1 MARGLILAAPSS
13 GSGKTSLTF
22 GLLAALRARG
32 TAAQGFKTGPD
43 YIDPQYHRIAADR
56 PCPNLD
62 PWAMR
67 PETILE
73 TLQQG
78 SDGADLCLIEGVMGL
93 FDGVPGPAAAANT
106 AVAAGIGNNASTAA
120 LANSL
125 DLPVVL
131 IVDAKGQSQ
140 SVAALVRGFAD
151 FDPSL
156 RLAGVI
162 LNRVGSDRHRALL
175 SDALTTHLP
184 NVPVLGAVPRLP
196 WLEWPGRHLGLTLPD
211 ELPDMPAQADRLAQL
226 LPGCVDL
233 DALQAAA
240 AALPE
245 SPLPTGS
252 PPTGPLKTSAS
263 HTGPAHT
270 DPAYAGPG
278 LRFPAGARVAIA
290 RDDAFSFVYP
300 HWLRSGAARVE
311 TFSPLANEAVPES
324 SDFIFLPG
332 GYPELQA
339 ERLAAADVFLAS
351 LREHHARA
359 TPIYGEC
366 GGYMVLG
373 QAMTVNGTHH
383 TMAGLLPV
391 VTHYSEGAAR
401 RLGYRSMTA
410 PEDFWAGP
418 RLRGHE
424 FHASTAEELEPANLF
439 NAWDSSDKNLGRQ
452 GHRNGNTLGSYLHII
467 DRA

>member
-93 FDGVPGPAAAANT
+93 FDGVPEPAAAANT
-106 AVAAGIGNNASTAA
+106 AGAAGIGDNASTAA
-120 LANSL
+120 LAKSL

-151 FDPSL
+151 FDPGL

-175 SDALTTHLP
+175 SEALATHVP
-184 NVPVLGAVPRLP
+184 QVPVLGAVPRL
-196 WLEWPGRHLGLTLPD
+196 
-211 ELPDMPAQADRLAQL
+211 
-226 LPGCVDL
+226 
-233 DALQAAA
+233 
-240 AALPE
+240 
-245 SPLPTGS
+245 
-252 PPTGPLKTSAS
+252 
-263 HTGPAHT
+263 
-270 DPAYAGPG
+270 
-278 LRFPAGARVAIA
+278 
-290 RDDAFSFVYP
+290 
-300 HWLRSGAARVE
+300 
-311 TFSPLANEAVPES
+311 
-324 SDFIFLPG
+324 
-332 GYPELQA
+332 
-339 ERLAAADVFLAS
+339 
-351 LREHHARA
+351 
-359 TPIYGEC
+359 
-366 GGYMVLG
+366 
-373 QAMTVNGTHH
+373 
-383 TMAGLLPV
+383 
-391 VTHYSEGAAR
+391 
-401 RLGYRSMTA
+401 
-410 PEDFWAGP
+410 
-418 RLRGHE
+418 
-424 FHASTAEELEPANLF
+424 
-439 NAWDSSDKNLGRQ
+439 
-452 GHRNGNTLGSYLHII
+452 
-467 DRA
+467 

>member
-22 GLLAALRARG
+22 GLLAALRAEG
-32 TAAQGFKTGPD
+32 TLAQGFKTGPD
-43 YIDPQYHRIAADR
+43 YIDPQFHRIAAGR

-67 PETILE
+67 PQTVFD
-73 TLQQG
+73 TLQHG
-78 SDGADLCLIEGVMGL
+78 SVGADLCLIEGVMGL
-93 FDGVPGPAAAANT
+93 FDGVPGPVGT
-106 AVAAGIGNNASTAA
+106 RDTTDTTGTTGTVGMGGNASTAS
-120 LANSL
+120 LAKSL

-151 FDPSL
+151 FDPGL
-156 RLAGVI
+156 HLAGVI

-175 SDALTTHLP
+175 SEALATHVP
-184 NVPVLGAVPRLP
+184 QVPVLGAVPRLP

-226 LPGCVDL
+226 LPDCIDL
-233 DALQAAA
+233 DALQRAAG
-240 AALPE
+240 
-245 SPLPTGS
+245 PLPDRPRATDRL
-252 PPTGPLKTSAS
+252 PTSAL
-263 HTGPAHT
+263 AT
-270 DPAYAGPG
+270 DPG
-278 LRFPAGARVAIA
+278 LLFPAGAQVAIA
-290 RDDAFSFVYP
+290 RDEAFSFVYP
-300 HWLRSGAARVE
+300 HWLGSGEARVE
-311 TFSPLANEAVPES
+311 TFSPLANEAVPDGC
-324 SDFIFLPG
+324 DFIFLPG
-332 GYPELQA
+332 GYPELHA
-339 ERLAAADVFLAS
+339 GRLATANVFLAS

-373 QAMTVNGTHH
+373 QAMTVNGTRHA
-383 TMAGLLPV
+383 MAGLLPV
-391 VTHYSEGAAR
+391 VTHYSDGAAR
-401 RLGYRSMTA
+401 RLGYRSITA

-418 RLRGHE
+418 RLKGHE

-439 NAWDSSDKNLGRQ
+439 SAWDSSDKNLGRQ

>member
-1 MARGLILAAPSS
+1 MARGLILAAPAS

-22 GLLAALRARG
+22 GLLAALRAQG

-43 YIDPQYHRIAADR
+43 YIDPQFHRIAAGR
-56 PCPNLD
+56 RCPNLD

-67 PETILE
+67 PETVFD
-73 TLQQG
+73 TLQHS

-93 FDGVPGPAAAANT
+93 FDGVPGPVGTGDRAGVTGT
-106 AVAAGIGNNASTAA
+106 AGTAGLGGNASTAS
-120 LANSL
+120 LAKSL

-151 FDPSL
+151 FDPGL

-175 SDALTTHLP
+175 SEALTTHVP
-184 NVPVLGAVPRLP
+184 QVPVLGAVPRLP

-233 DALQAAA
+233 EALQRAAAPLPDRAQLTDAL
-240 AALPE
+240 PTG
-245 SPLPTGS
+245 PLPTG
-252 PPTGPLKTSAS
+252 PL
-263 HTGPAHT
+263 PN
-270 DPAYAGPG
+270 DPG
-278 LRFPAGARVAIA
+278 LGFPAGARVAIA
-290 RDDAFSFVYP
+290 RDDAFAFLYP
-300 HWLRSGAARVE
+300 HWLGAGEARVE
-311 TFSPLANEAVPES
+311 TFSPLANEAIPDG

-332 GYPELQA
+332 GYPELHA
-339 ERLAAADVFLAS
+339 ARLAAADVFLAS

-373 QAMTVNGTHH
+373 QAMTVNGTRHA
-383 TMAGLLPV
+383 MAGLLPV
-391 VTHYSEGAAR
+391 VTHYSDGAAR

-439 NAWDSSDKNLGRQ
+439 SAWDSSDKNLGRQ

>member
-22 GLLAALRARG
+22 GLLAALRAEG
-32 TAAQGFKTGPD
+32 TVAQGFKTGPD
-43 YIDPQYHRIAADR
+43 YIDPQFHRIAAGR

-67 PETILE
+67 PQTVFD
-73 TLQQG
+73 TLQHG
-78 SDGADLCLIEGVMGL
+78 SVGADLCLIEGVMGL
-93 FDGVPGPAAAANT
+93 FDGVPEPVGTGDRAGATGT
-106 AVAAGIGNNASTAA
+106 AEVGGNASTAS
-120 LANSL
+120 LAKSL

-151 FDPSL
+151 FDPGL
-156 RLAGVI
+156 HLAGVI

-175 SDALTTHLP
+175 SEALATHVP
-184 NVPVLGAVPRLP
+184 QVPVLGAVPRLP

-211 ELPDMPAQADRLAQL
+211 ELPDMPAQANRLAQL

-233 DALQAAA
+233 EALQRAAG
-240 AALPE
+240 
-245 SPLPTGS
+245 PLPDR
-252 PPTGPLKTSAS
+252 PRANDRLPTSAL
-263 HTGPAHT
+263 AT
-270 DPAYAGPG
+270 DPG
-278 LRFPAGARVAIA
+278 LLFPAGARVAIA
-290 RDDAFSFVYP
+290 RDEAFSFVYP
-300 HWLRSGAARVE
+300 HWLGSGEARVE
-311 TFSPLANEAVPES
+311 TFSPLANEAVPDGC
-324 SDFIFLPG
+324 DFIFLPG
-332 GYPELQA
+332 GYPELHA
-339 ERLAAADVFLAS
+339 GRLATANVFLAS

-373 QAMTVNGTHH
+373 QAMTVNGTRHA
-383 TMAGLLPV
+383 MAGLLPV
-391 VTHYSEGAAR
+391 VTHYSDGASR
-401 RLGYRSMTA
+401 RLGYRSITA

-418 RLRGHE
+418 RLKGHE

-439 NAWDSSDKNLGRQ
+439 SAWDSSDKNLGRQ

>member
-43 YIDPQYHRIAADR
+43 YIDPQFHRIATDR

-73 TLQQG
+73 TLQLG
-78 SDGADLCLIEGVMGL
+78 SENADLCLIEGVMGL
-93 FDGVPGPAAAANT
+93 FDGVTGPAGT
-106 AVAAGIGNNASTAA
+106 VGIVSTAGIGDNASTAA
-120 LANSL
+120 LAKSL

-151 FDPSL
+151 FDPGL

-162 LNRVGSDRHRALL
+162 LNRVGSDRHQALL
-175 SDALTTHLP
+175 SEALATHLP
-184 NVPVLGAVPRLP
+184 QVTVLGAVPRLP
-196 WLEWPGRHLGLTLPD
+196 WLEWPGRHLGLTLPN
-211 ELPDMPAQADRLAQL
+211 ELPDMPAQAYRLGQL
-226 LPGCVDL
+226 LPGCIDL
-233 DALQAAA
+233 DALQRAAA
-240 AALPE
+240 PLPDRGQ
-245 SPLPTGS
+245 STDALPTG
-252 PPTGPLKTSAS
+252 PT
-263 HTGPAHT
+263 HTGP
-270 DPAYAGPG
+270 G
-278 LRFPAGARVAIA
+278 LGFPAGARVAIA
-290 RDDAFSFVYP
+290 RDEAFSFVYP
-300 HWLRSGAARVE
+300 HWLGSGEARVE
-311 TFSPLANEAVPES
+311 TFSPLANEGVPEG

-373 QAMTVNGTHH
+373 QAMTVNGTRHA
-383 TMAGLLPV
+383 MAGLLPV

-424 FHASTAEELEPANLF
+424 FHASTAQELEPANLF

>member
-43 YIDPQYHRIAADR
+43 YIDPQFHRIATDR

-67 PETILE
+67 PETIHE

-78 SDGADLCLIEGVMGL
+78 SENADLCLIEGVMGL
-93 FDGVPGPAAAANT
+93 FDGVTGPAGT
-106 AVAAGIGNNASTAA
+106 VGRVSTAGIGDNASTAA
-120 LANSL
+120 LAKSL

-131 IVDAKGQSQ
+131 IVNAKGQSQ

-151 FDPSL
+151 FDPGL

-162 LNRVGSDRHRALL
+162 LNRVGSDRHQALL
-175 SDALTTHLP
+175 SEALATHLP
-184 NVPVLGAVPRLP
+184 QVTVLGAVPRLP
-196 WLEWPGRHLGLTLPD
+196 WLEWPGRHLGLTLPN
-211 ELPDMPAQADRLAQL
+211 ELPDMPAQAYRLGQL
-226 LPGCVDL
+226 LPGCIDL
-233 DALQAAA
+233 DALQRAAA
-240 AALPE
+240 PLPDRGQ
-245 SPLPTGS
+245 STDALPTG
-252 PPTGPLKTSAS
+252 PT
-263 HTGPAHT
+263 HTGP
-270 DPAYAGPG
+270 G
-278 LRFPAGARVAIA
+278 LGFPAGARVAIA
-290 RDDAFSFVYP
+290 RDEAFSFVYP
-300 HWLRSGAARVE
+300 HWLGSGEARVE
-311 TFSPLANEAVPES
+311 TFSPLANEAVPEG

-373 QAMTVNGTHH
+373 QAMTVNGTRHA
-383 TMAGLLPV
+383 MAGLLPV

-424 FHASTAEELEPANLF
+424 FHASTAQELEPANLF

>member
-1 MARGLILAAPSS
+1 VARGLILAAPSS

-22 GLLAALRARG
+22 GLLAALRAQG
-32 TAAQGFKTGPD
+32 TVVQGFKTGPD
-43 YIDPQYHRIAADR
+43 YIDPQFHRIAADR
-56 PCPNLD
+56 SCPNLD

-67 PETILE
+67 PETIFD

-78 SDGADLCLIEGVMGL
+78 CDGADLCLIEGVMGL
-93 FDGVPGPAAAANT
+93 FDGVPGPVGT
-106 AVAAGIGNNASTAA
+106 RDTTDTTGTTGTVGMGGNASTAS
-120 LANSL
+120 LAKSL

-140 SVAALVRGFAD
+140 SVAALVRGFTD
-151 FDPSL
+151 FDPDL
-156 RLAGVI
+156 CLAGVI

-175 SDALTTHLP
+175 SEALATHVP
-184 NVPVLGAVPRLP
+184 QVPVLGAVPRLP

-226 LPGCVDL
+226 LPDCIDL
-233 DALQAAA
+233 DALQRAAGR
-240 AALPE
+240 LPDR
-245 SPLPTGS
+245 PR
-252 PPTGPLKTSAS
+252 A
-263 HTGPAHT
+263 T
-270 DPAYAGPG
+270 DQG
-278 LRFPAGARVAIA
+278 LSFPAGARVAIA
-290 RDDAFSFVYP
+290 RDEAFSFVYP
-300 HWLRSGAARVE
+300 HWLGSGEARVE
-311 TFSPLANEAVPES
+311 TFSPLNNEAVPDGC
-324 SDFIFLPG
+324 DFIFLPG
-332 GYPELQA
+332 GYPELHA
-339 ERLAAADVFLAS
+339 GRLAAADVFLSS
-351 LREHHARA
+351 LRERHARA

-373 QAMTVNGTHH
+373 QAMTVNGTRHA
-383 TMAGLLPV
+383 MAGLLPV
-391 VTHYSEGAAR
+391 VTHYSDGAAR
-401 RLGYRSMTA
+401 RLGYRSITA

-424 FHASTAEELEPANLF
+424 FHASTAEDLEPANLF

>member
-106 AVAAGIGNNASTAA
+106 AGAAGIGDNASTAA
-120 LANSL
+120 LAKSL

-151 FDPSL
+151 FDPGL

-175 SDALTTHLP
+175 SDALTTHVP
-184 NVPVLGAVPRLP
+184 QVPVLGAVPRLP

-211 ELPDMPAQADRLAQL
+211 ELPDMPAQADRLGQL

-233 DALQAAA
+233 EALQRAAG
-240 AALPE
+240 
-245 SPLPTGS
+245 PLHDRPRATDR
-252 PPTGPLKTSAS
+252 PPTSAL
-263 HTGPAHT
+263 AT
-270 DPAYAGPG
+270 DPG
-278 LRFPAGARVAIA
+278 LLFPAGARVAIA
-290 RDDAFSFVYP
+290 RDEAFSFVYP
-300 HWLRSGAARVE
+300 HWLGSGEARVE
-311 TFSPLANEAVPES
+311 TFSPLANEAVPEG

-373 QAMTVNGTHH
+373 QAMTVNGTRHA
-383 TMAGLLPV
+383 MAGLLPV

>member
-106 AVAAGIGNNASTAA
+106 AGAAGIGDNASTAA
-120 LANSL
+120 LAKSL

-151 FDPSL
+151 FDPGL

-175 SDALTTHLP
+175 SDALTTHVP
-184 NVPVLGAVPRLP
+184 QVPVLGAVPRLP

-211 ELPDMPAQADRLAQL
+211 ELPDMPAQADRLGQL

-233 DALQAAA
+233 DALQRAAG
-240 AALPE
+240 
-245 SPLPTGS
+245 PLPDRPRTTDR
-252 PPTGPLKTSAS
+252 PPTSAL
-263 HTGPAHT
+263 AT
-270 DPAYAGPG
+270 DPG
-278 LRFPAGARVAIA
+278 LLFPAGARVAIA
-290 RDDAFSFVYP
+290 RDEAFSFVYP
-300 HWLRSGAARVE
+300 HWLRSGEARVE
-311 TFSPLANEAVPES
+311 TFSPLANEAVPEG

-373 QAMTVNGTHH
+373 QAMTVNGTRHA
-383 TMAGLLPV
+383 MAGLLPV

>member
-22 GLLAALRARG
+22 GLLAALRAEG
-32 TAAQGFKTGPD
+32 TVAQGFKTGPD
-43 YIDPQYHRIAADR
+43 YIDPQFHRIAAGR

-67 PETILE
+67 PQTVLD

-78 SDGADLCLIEGVMGL
+78 SVGADLCLIEGVMGL
-93 FDGVPGPAAAANT
+93 FDGVPGPVGT
-106 AVAAGIGNNASTAA
+106 RDTTDTTGTTGTVGMGGNASTAS
-120 LANSL
+120 LAKSL

-151 FDPSL
+151 FDPGL
-156 RLAGVI
+156 HLAGVI

-175 SDALTTHLP
+175 SEALATHVP
-184 NVPVLGAVPRLP
+184 QVPVLGAVPRLP
-196 WLEWPGRHLGLTLPD
+196 WLGWPGRHLGLTLPD

-226 LPGCVDL
+226 LPDCIDL
-233 DALQAAA
+233 DALQRAAG
-240 AALPE
+240 
-245 SPLPTGS
+245 PLPDRPRATDRL
-252 PPTGPLKTSAS
+252 PTSAL
-263 HTGPAHT
+263 AT
-270 DPAYAGPG
+270 DPG
-278 LRFPAGARVAIA
+278 LLFPAGARVAIA
-290 RDDAFSFVYP
+290 RDEAFSFVYP
-300 HWLRSGAARVE
+300 HWLGSGEARVE
-311 TFSPLANEAVPES
+311 TFSPLANEAVPDGC
-324 SDFIFLPG
+324 DFIFLPG
-332 GYPELQA
+332 GYPELHA
-339 ERLAAADVFLAS
+339 GRLATANVFLAS

-373 QAMTVNGTHH
+373 QAMTVNGTRHA
-383 TMAGLLPV
+383 MAGLLPV
-391 VTHYSEGAAR
+391 VTHYSDGASR
-401 RLGYRSMTA
+401 RLGYRSITA

-418 RLRGHE
+418 RLKGHE

-439 NAWDSSDKNLGRQ
+439 SAWDSSDKNLGRQ